1 MGKTL
6 YKTWQAADHLAMLQG
21 WAHDGLTDEQIAHNI
36 GIRRT
41 TLYDWKKRY
50 PDIADALKHGKE
62 VSDYEV
68 ENALFKRA
76 TGMVTVDEVTELISR
91 NEAAIKLDR
100 VAYAKKYR
108 EQHPDTPYAYAA
120 QLAKANVPTQE
131 LVVTRKTKH
140 ELPPDTTAQIFW
152 LKNRRPDLWRDR
164 REVANQVSGHLDGP
178 DMSHLT
184 TAQLMAIANA
194 EVDDD
199 DDG

>member
-50 PDIADALKHGKE
+50 SDIADALKHGKE

-108 EQHPDTPYAYAA
+108 EEHPDTPYAYAA

-131 LVVTRKTKH
+131 LAVTRKAKH

-178 DMSHLT
+178 DMSYLT

-194 EVDDD
+194 EIEEEDE
-199 DDG
+199 

>member
-68 ENALFKRA
+68 ENALFNRA
-76 TGMVTVDEVTELISR
+76 TGVTTVQTTYKMVKVDPLKLKAERAKFS
-91 NEAAIKLDR
+91 NQYKLD
-100 VAYAKKYR
+100 
-108 EQHPDTPYAYAA
+108 HPEATSEEIALETAT
-120 QLAKANVPTQE
+120 KVPTWEEIPQT
-131 LVVTRKTKH
+131 VTKTQQ
-140 ELPPDTTAQIFW
+140 PPDTTAQIFW

-199 DDG
+199 DGG